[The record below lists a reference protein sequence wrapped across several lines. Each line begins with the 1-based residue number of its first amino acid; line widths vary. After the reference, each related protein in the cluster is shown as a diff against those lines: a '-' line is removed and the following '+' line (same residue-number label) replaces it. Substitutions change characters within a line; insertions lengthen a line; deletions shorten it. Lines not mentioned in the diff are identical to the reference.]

1 MKKFKEQIQRA
12 NHIGISKYPIV
23 KKKKKEDYNIEAK
36 YLKTHESTM
45 SMGSSNFIRGS
56 VNRGP
61 MTKVA
66 SAGKILRDPSGY
78 LILKDPRERDLGALK
93 DVISHQQYK
102 LDSLL
107 NAERD
112 LVDEL
117 ENREQLIQILQHENS
132 KHIQEKNE
140 LKEKN
145 RLALNDVAT
154 LAKKVV
160 DLEEQLK

>member
-1 MKKFKEQIQRA
+1 M
-12 NHIGISKYPIV
+12 
-23 KKKKKEDYNIEAK
+23 
-36 YLKTHESTM
+36 KTHESTM

-56 VNRGP
+56 VNIGP

-117 ENREQLIQILQHENS
+117 ENREQLI
-132 KHIQEKNE
+132 
-140 LKEKN
+140 
-145 RLALNDVAT
+145 
-154 LAKKVV
+154 
-160 DLEEQLK
+160 

>member
-1 MKKFKEQIQRA
+1 
-12 NHIGISKYPIV
+12 
-23 KKKKKEDYNIEAK
+23 
-36 YLKTHESTM
+36 M
-45 SMGSSNFIRGS
+45 SMGSSNFIHGS
-56 VNRGP
+56 VIRGP
-61 MTKVA
+61 MTKIA
-66 SAGKILRDPSGY
+66 STGKILRDPSGY
-78 LILKDPRERDLGALK
+78 LIVKDPRERDLSALK
-93 DVISHQQYK
+93 DVISDQQYR

-117 ENREQLIQILQHENS
+117 ENREQLIQILQLENS